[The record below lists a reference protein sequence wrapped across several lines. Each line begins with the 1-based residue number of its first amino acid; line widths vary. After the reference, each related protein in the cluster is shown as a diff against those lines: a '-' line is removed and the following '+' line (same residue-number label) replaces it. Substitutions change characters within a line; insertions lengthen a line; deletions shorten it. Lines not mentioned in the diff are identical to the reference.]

1 MATETPPVERR
12 ATMCDQIAGWAVAPP
27 RDTHLSLSV
36 YVPTVTFDE
45 KLKIEAAIRATI
57 EGFGFRVDDIP
68 SM

>member
-1 MATETPPVERR
+1 
-12 ATMCDQIAGWAVAPP
+12 MCDQIAGWAVAPP

-45 KLKIEAAIRATI
+45 KLKIEAAIRATVA
-57 EGFGFRVDDIP
+57 GFGFRVTDIP